1 MSGNDRG
8 GGGIDSY
15 IDMIEKGLDLLKENE
30 DLLNS
35 LGSKSVDGELSV
47 QEPLAEA
54 QVSEDEVLIVAEVRD
69 NDIDEMSV
77 RFEDGA
83 MMFSLGG
90 KTYEAQVPPDV
101 IEDTVSAHLNNGV
114 LRLTVER
121 MNEDN
126 SDTIDVVTEE
136 MENDDSIVD
145 DLIDEADPGENG
157 DNGGDDNGGA

>member
-1 MSGNDRG
+1 MSGKDRG

-90 KTYEAQVPPDV
+90 NTYEAQVPPDV

-136 MENDDSIVD
+136 MENDDSIVE
-145 DLIDEADPGENG
+145 DLIDEADPGEDG
-157 DNGGDDNGGA
+157 DNGGDDNGDA

>member
-1 MSGNDRG
+1 MTRKDDNNSGIG
-8 GGGIDSY
+8 SY
-15 IDMIEKGLDLLKENE
+15 IEIVEKGLDLLKENE

-54 QVSEDEVLIVAEVRD
+54 QVSEDEVLIVAEVMD

-90 KTYEAQVPPDV
+90 NTYEAQVPPDV
-101 IEDTVSAHLNNGV
+101 IEDTVSANLNNGV

-126 SDTIDVVTEE
+126 SDTVDVVTEE
-136 MENDDSIVD
+136 IENDDSIVK
-145 DLIDEADPGENG
+145 DLLDEADPGQNGDDGGDENG
-157 DNGGDDNGGA
+157 DA

>member
-15 IDMIEKGLDLLKENE
+15 IEMIEKGLDLLKENE

-90 KTYEAQVPPDV
+90 NTYEAQVPPDV
-101 IEDTVSAHLNNGV
+101 IEDSVSAHLNNGV
-114 LRLTVER
+114 LRLTMER
-121 MNEDN
+121 MNEEN

-145 DLIDEADPGENG
+145 DLIDEADPGKDSDDGGDNNG
-157 DNGGDDNGGA
+157 DA